1 MYYLHIVD
9 TIKSVMSPIK
19 ETTFTFQS
27 PTIFENKCL
36 HSVGDRDSSAVP
48 EIELR
53 KLRTSTCTFNCCNN

>member
-1 MYYLHIVD
+1 
-9 TIKSVMSPIK
+9 MSPIK